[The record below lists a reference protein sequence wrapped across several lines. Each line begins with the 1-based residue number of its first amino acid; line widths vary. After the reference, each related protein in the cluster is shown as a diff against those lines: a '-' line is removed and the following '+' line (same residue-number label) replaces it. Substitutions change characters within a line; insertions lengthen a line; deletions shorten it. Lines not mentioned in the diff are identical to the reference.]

1 MAGAAGATG
10 AAGAAGAAGGAA
22 GAAGTAGAGGA
33 ALPAHVILETMTTAT
48 TATSFAARLT
58 NVGPQSPLI
67 SAIKLRYYFIDD
79 SGDHTATP
87 AIMSASWK
95 IASPP
100 TTINLAGNGCC
111 TTATTFTSTPTRNS
125 YVDFG
130 CALTS
135 PMAPGDTM
143 TIALTMGP
151 AAQLPTNDYS
161 YLPPISSSQ
170 FVANDHML
178 ATVNGVV
185 VAGTPP
191 P

>member
-1 MAGAAGATG
+1 
-10 AAGAAGAAGGAA
+10 
-22 GAAGTAGAGGA
+22 
-33 ALPAHVILETMTTAT
+33 MTTAT
-48 TATSFAARLT
+48 TATSFSARLT
-58 NVGPQSPLI
+58 NVGPTTPLI
-67 SAIKLRYYFIDD
+67 SAIKIRYYFLDD

-95 IASPP
+95 IASPA
-100 TTINLAGNGCC
+100 TTINLASSGGCM
-111 TTATTFTSTPTRNS
+111 TLTTFASAPTGNS

-135 PMAPGDTM
+135 PMAAGDTI
-143 TIALTMGP
+143 TIALTIGP
-151 AAQLPTNDYS
+151 SAQIPTNDYS
-161 YLPPISSSQ
+161 YLPPVSVSQ